1 MNEIEGQLRP
11 VFRGLGPEVR
21 DGQVERPGRLDRG
34 AGAPVLLGEGGA
46 QDFVAPHQLGEA
58 VAEGGH
64 VQRPVQPEDLVDVVH
79 RGAVGQPLDQPHA
92 FLGERRHLRT
102 LRAGWDRSSR
112 LALGG
117 PAPGR
122 ADALIEQGPGGGR
135 RGTGRGDGSGRGTG
149 RLAGLGSTVL
159 CLHG

>member
-11 VFRGLGPEVR
+11 AFRGFGPEVR

-58 VAEGGH
+58 VAECGH
-64 VQRPVQPEDLVDVVH
+64 VQRAVQPEDLVDVVH
-79 RGAVGQPLDQPHA
+79 RGAVGKTLDQPHA

-102 LRAGWDRSSR
+102 LRAGWHGGPR
-112 LALGG
+112 LAPGG

-122 ADALIEQGPGGGR
+122 ADALIEQGPCGGR
-135 RGTGRGDGSGRGTG
+135 RGTGRWGGSGRGTG
-149 RLAGLGSTVL
+149 RSAGLGSTGL
-159 CLHG
+159 CVHG